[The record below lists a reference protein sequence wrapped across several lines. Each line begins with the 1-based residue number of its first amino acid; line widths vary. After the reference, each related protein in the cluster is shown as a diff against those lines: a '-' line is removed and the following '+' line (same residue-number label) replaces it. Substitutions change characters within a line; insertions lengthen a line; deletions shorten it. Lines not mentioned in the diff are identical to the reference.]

1 MFLSFKRIFS
11 TAIKDLFRNKA
22 ISLSSVSVMSLV
34 FLVFSIFT
42 IFAYGATKFLHYV
55 ETREHLEVFFNTN
68 VPEEKIL
75 EIKTALE
82 STGKTEY
89 VEYTTQ
95 EEAAAFLRQRHS
107 DNPLILGAI
116 NPEALPPSLAIRA
129 KKIDYVTELNSSLK
143 NLDPKGEL
151 IYKVGYNEDTTN
163 LLKDLLV
170 WIRLIGAG
178 LFSFLIVIIFLVSL
192 ITVEMS
198 IAARGQEISIMQ
210 LVGGGKWYIRAP
222 FVFGGAI
229 YGILGA
235 LISSIII
242 VALGGVFY
250 LVKDQSPTLSFIS
263 NFFSDLDFPK
273 ISLPLIFAIIGIE
286 IIAGAVIGSINS
298 LIAVYRRLT

>member
-55 ETREHLEVFFNTN
+55 ETREHLEVFFNTS

-82 STGKTEY
+82 NTGKTEY
-89 VEYTTQ
+89 IDYTTK

-129 KKIDYVTELNSSLK
+129 KKIDYVPELNSSLK
-143 NLDPKGEL
+143 NLDPNGEL
-151 IYKVGYNEDTTN
+151 IYKIGYNEDTTN

-170 WIRLIGAG
+170 WVRLIGAG
-178 LFSFLIVIIFLVSL
+178 LFAFLIVIIFLVSL

-198 IAARGQEISIMQ
+198 IAAREQEISIMQ

-222 FVFGGAI
+222 FICGGAI

-235 LISSIII
+235 LISSIVI
-242 VALGGVFY
+242 VSLGGIFY
-250 LVKDQSPTLSFIS
+250 VVKDQSPTLSFIS

>member
-235 LISSIII
+235 LISSII
-242 VALGGVFY
+242 
-250 LVKDQSPTLSFIS
+250 TL
-263 NFFSDLDFPK
+263 
-273 ISLPLIFAIIGIE
+273 
-286 IIAGAVIGSINS
+286 VIGKILPRISII
-298 LIAVYRRLT
+298 LKCACHLAFIEGEILPIALLNLHFL